1 MIPNLKLTLILSF
14 IFSTFAFAQSTEN
27 NGICTDPIVG
37 AGVYINQARTAGIN
51 LLGGVSTSGNSIDG
65 DLSNYADMQ
74 TGVALLGGGTA
85 LSIKDSINVYP
96 SGNRAGFILQ
106 TGGGILS
113 ADVLSAIT
121 INLYKDDVI
130 VQTGNTGS
138 GLLSLGLLSGSS
150 DLQKIAITST
160 ADFDEIQI
168 LVNGTLSLL
177 SNLRVYYAFEEPT
190 SCADNCI
197 SAETASS
204 GASIVNGRSGISG
217 VLCVLCSVADRA
229 NVASNDTTLFGT
241 INQTVGLGTSGSISV
256 GVGSVKA
263 AGTEAGFAVAPGSG
277 ILDVSALGSISL
289 STYEG
294 GVLKETYAASN
305 ALVSASLLGSSSVQT
320 LSFKTNY
327 SFDEVRITVNAGLS
341 LLSTVRVY
349 YAYTALDSDGDG
361 VYDCLDKCAGDDLM
375 DNDGDGLP
383 DTCDPDDDN
392 DGITDVDEN
401 TVYFTDPFDGDSD
414 DDGLSDF
421 VEIFA
426 GSPLAA
432 ATDPLLTDT
441 DGDGIQDGTEVGIT
455 LPNRYTNAA
464 IFIPDSDPISTTD
477 PLDSDTDDDGY
488 VDGVED
494 ANANGE
500 VDVSESDPN
509 NPCDPVA
516 CNIDLNLIKTVNS
529 PVAAIGGTLTYTLVL
544 VNENDAAPATG
555 VQVLDRLP
563 NETQYVSHSPFP
575 GTTFDP
581 VSGIWN
587 VEDVMQTI
595 DTVTLSI
602 SVKVMGS
609 GVISN
614 SAEVIAAD
622 QNDSDSSPANGSL
635 DEDDFGLACSS
646 VPYEICYGDSLTLSV
661 ASGYASY
668 QWNLNGSPIA
678 GEVGNTL
685 VVTSQGSYT
694 VDINN
699 ESGCVTG
706 LCCPFIVIGGAATEV
721 TIAGVDSLCSGGT
734 INLTASTST
743 GNITNYLWSLPNGTT
758 SSSSIININSAS
770 VSNSGDYI
778 LTATFEGG
786 CVAVDTFAVVVNQSI
801 SVPSVVTLCDNSG
814 TEDDGADDVFSFNV
828 TPTGAIGHT
837 YSISG
842 NGLNMTGLNV
852 GQPSGE
858 TGSFLISAGSFSV
871 TITDED
877 NLCST
882 NVVVTPPFNC
892 SSCKVSLCVPI
903 TIVKTK

>member
-1 MIPNLKLTLILSF
+1 MKRKIKLTLLLFTLISAT
-14 IFSTFAFAQSTEN
+14 IMGQTPEN

-37 AGVYINQARTAGIN
+37 AGVFINQARTAGIN
-51 LLGGVSTSGNSIDG
+51 LLGGVSSSGRSIDG
-65 DLSNYADMQ
+65 DLSNYTDMQ

-96 SGNRAGFILQ
+96 AGNRAGFILQ

-121 INLYKDDVI
+121 INLYKDDI
-130 VQTGNTGS
+130 LVQTGNTGS

-197 SAETASS
+197 SAETSSS
-204 GASIVNGRSGISG
+204 GASIVGSRTGINGICLG
-217 VLCVLCSVADRA
+217 CSVGDEV
-229 NVASNDTTLFGT
+229 NVVSNDTTLFAT
-241 INQTVGLGTSGSISV
+241 IDFGVAVLVSGSISV
-256 GVGSVKA
+256 DLDAVKP
-263 AGTEAGFAVAPGSG
+263 AGTEAGFAIAPGSG
-277 ILDVSALGSISL
+277 ILDLSALSDITI

-294 GVLKETYAASN
+294 GSLKQSYAANSS
-305 ALVSASLLGSSSVQT
+305 LVSASLLGSSGIQT
-320 LSFKTNY
+320 LSFKTTA
-327 SFDEVRITVNAGLS
+327 SFDEVRITVNAGLG
-341 LLSTVRVY
+341 LLSNVRVY
-349 YAYTALDSDGDG
+349 YAYTALDSDIDS
-361 VYDCLDKCAGDDLM
+361 VYDCLDKCVGNDLM
-375 DNDGDGLP
+375 DNDGDGIP
-383 DTCDPDDDN
+383 DTCDTDDDN
-392 DGITDVDEN
+392 DGILDDDEN

-414 DDGLSDF
+414 DDGLSDY
-421 VEIFA
+421 VEIFV
-426 GSPLAA
+426 GSPLTA

-441 DGDGIQDGTEVGIT
+441 DGDGIQDGTEVGLT
-455 LPNRYTNAA
+455 FPNMYTNVGT
-464 IFIPDSDPISTTD
+464 FIPDSDPTNTTD

-494 ANANGE
+494 ANANGQ
-500 VDVSESDPN
+500 VDASESDPN

-529 PVAAIGGTLTYTLVL
+529 PIAAIGDTLTYTLVL
-544 VNENDAAPATG
+544 VNEIDDAPATG

-563 NETQYVSHSPFP
+563 SETQYISHTPFA
-575 GTTFDP
+575 GTIFDP

-587 VEDVMQTI
+587 VNDVMQTI

-602 SVKVMGS
+602 SVKVIGS

-661 ASGYASY
+661 ASGYTSY
-668 QWNLNGSPIA
+668 QWNLNGSPIT

-694 VDINN
+694 VDIDN
-699 ESGCVTG
+699 ESGCASG

-721 TIAGVDSLCSGGT
+721 TIAGVDSLCSGGS
-734 INLTASTST
+734 INLTASSST
-743 GNITNYLWSLPNGTT
+743 GTITNYLWTLPNGSHLSANTVD
-758 SSSSIININSAS
+758 INSAT
-770 VSNSGDYI
+770 VSHSGLYI
-778 LTATFEGG
+778 LEATFEGG
-786 CVAVDTFAVVVNQSI
+786 CTAIDTFNMVVNQSI

-837 YSISG
+837 YSITG

-858 TGSFLISAGSFSV
+858 IGSFLISAGAFSV